1 MPKGYDITIIGAGI
15 VGLATAWQIHQ
26 QYPRLRMLILEKE
39 ATVAQHQ
46 SSHNSG
52 VIHSGVYYKPGS
64 AKASNCTRGYQYL
77 LDFCTQH
84 DIAFDLCG
92 KVIVATEES
101 EIPRLLNIYER
112 GVENGLKNLKI
123 LDALGIREK
132 EPHVRGI
139 KAIWVPQ
146 AGCIRYADV
155 AQKLAELL
163 QKAGVEIRFGQEVQN
178 IQDQEIITPS
188 AGFSSRLIITCGGL
202 YSDKLVEQSGM
213 VAGFKILPFR
223 GEYYALKPTHRFL
236 VNGLVYPVPDPAFPF
251 LGVHFTK
258 TIGGGVEAGPN
269 AVLAFR
275 REGYQWRQFKANE
288 LLETVRYAG
297 FRKLAAKHWRQGL
310 LEQRRSLSKAQ
321 FTKALQK
328 LVPEVRVDH
337 LRQGGAG
344 VRAQACRANGDL
356 IDDFLFLEKP
366 GLIHV
371 ANAPSPAATACL
383 AIGETVANLAA
394 KQL

>member
-1 MPKGYDITIIGAGI
+1 MSQGYDVTIIGAGI
-15 VGLATAWQIHQ
+15 VGLATAWQIRQ
-26 QYPRLRMLILEKE
+26 QYPQLRMLILEKE
-39 ATVAQHQ
+39 AAVAQHQ

-52 VIHSGVYYKPGS
+52 VIHSGVYYQPGS
-64 AKASNCTRGYQYL
+64 AKATNCTRGYQYL
-77 LDFCTQH
+77 LEFCKQYELP
-84 DIAFDLCG
+84 FDLCG
-92 KVIVATEES
+92 KVIVATEEA

-112 GVENGLKNLKI
+112 GVKNGLKHLEI
-123 LDALGIREK
+123 LNQKGISEK
-132 EPHVRGI
+132 EPHVKGL

-163 QKAGVEIRFGQEVQN
+163 QESGVEICCNQEVKKIQN
-178 IQDQEIITPS
+178 QEIIAKT

-202 YSDKLVEQSGM
+202 YSDKLVELSGLK
-213 VAGFKILPFR
+213 ANFRILPFR
-223 GEYYALKPTHRFL
+223 GEYYELKPTHRFL

-258 TIGGGVEAGPN
+258 TIDGGIEAGPN

-275 REGYQWRQFKANE
+275 REGYRWRQFKAGE
-288 LLETVRYAG
+288 LLETVRYPG

-310 LEQRRSLSKAQ
+310 LEQCRSLSKAQ

-328 LVPEVRVDH
+328 LIPDVRPDH
-337 LRQGGAG
+337 LREGGAG
-344 VRAQACRANGDL
+344 VRAQACRPNGDL
-356 IDDFLFLEKP
+356 VDDFLFIEKP

-383 AIGETVANLAA
+383 AVGETVAKL
-394 KQL
+394 